1 MSLMKRVFVI
11 VIDSFGIGQMPDAAA
26 FGDEGSNTILSCS
39 KSSFFK
45 LPNLRKLG
53 LFNIDGVSCGETA
66 EKHTA
71 AIGRFSEASMGK
83 DTTVGHWELMGY
95 TSEKSFPVYPEGF
108 PASVIEEFEKAV
120 GKRVLCN
127 KPYSGTKVIA
137 DYGREHVETGA
148 LIVYTSADSVFQIAA
163 HENVVPVKE
172 LYDYCETARRI
183 LTGEH
188 GVARVIARPF
198 TGEFPNYERTANR
211 HDFSLEPPGDT
222 VLDILSRNHIEVI
235 PVGKI
240 YDIFAGKGLKEPL
253 RTAGNSE
260 GLVKTAEIM
269 SRDFSG
275 LCFVNLVDTDMLY
288 GHRNDVDGYAKA
300 LSEIDGYIPKMLELL
315 SGDDMMVI
323 TADHG
328 CDPGTPSTDHSRE
341 YIPMLCYGKKIKPV
355 NLGTRSGF
363 GDIGATVLDALG
375 ANGNIRGTSFLKE
388 ILSDR

>member
-1 MSLMKRVFVI
+1 
-11 VIDSFGIGQMPDAAA
+11 
-26 FGDEGSNTILSCS
+26 
-39 KSSFFK
+39 
-45 LPNLRKLG
+45 
-53 LFNIDGVSCGETA
+53 
-66 EKHTA
+66 
-71 AIGRFSEASMGK
+71 
-83 DTTVGHWELMGY
+83 MGY
-95 TSEKSFPVYPEGF
+95 TSEKPFPVYPEGF

-375 ANGNIRGTSFLKE
+375 VNGNIRGTSFLKE

>member
-1 MSLMKRVFVI
+1 MSMMKRVFVI
-11 VIDSFGIGQMPDAAA
+11 VIDSFGIGQMPDAPA
-26 FGDEGSNTILSCS
+26 FGDEGSNTLLSCS
-39 KSSFFK
+39 KSAFFQ
-45 LPNLRKLG
+45 LPNLQKLG
-53 LFNIDGVSCGETA
+53 LFNIDGVSCGEPRDN
-66 EKHTA
+66 HTA

-95 TSEKSFPVYPEGF
+95 VSEKPFPVYPNGF
-108 PASVIEEFEKAV
+108 PPSVIEEFEKAT
-120 GKRVLCN
+120 GKKVICN

-137 DYGREHVETGA
+137 DYGREQVETGA

-163 HENVVPVKE
+163 HEAVVPLEE
-172 LYDYCETARRI
+172 LYAYCETARRI

-198 TGEFPNYERTANR
+198 TGEFPNYQRTANR

-222 VLDILSRNHIEVI
+222 VLDILSRSHTEII

-253 RTAGNSE
+253 RTTGNSD
-260 GLVKTAEIM
+260 GLEKTIEIM

-300 LSEIDGYIPKMLELL
+300 LSEIDGSVPKMLELL
-315 SGDDMMVI
+315 GGDDMMII

-341 YIPMLCYGKKIKPV
+341 FIPMLCFGKKIKPV

-375 ANGNIRGTSFLKE
+375 VNGNIRGTSFLKE
-388 ILSDR
+388 ILSDQ